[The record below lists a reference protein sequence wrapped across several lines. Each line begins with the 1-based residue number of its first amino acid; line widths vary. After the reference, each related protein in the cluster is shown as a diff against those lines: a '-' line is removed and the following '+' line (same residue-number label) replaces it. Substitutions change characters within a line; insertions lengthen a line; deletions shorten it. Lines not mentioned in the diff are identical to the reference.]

1 MDRLA
6 VAMFATHGADVD
18 AWPASVREALKLG

>member
-6 VAMFATHGADVD
+6 VAMFAVHGLDMKT
-18 AWPASVREALKLG
+18 WPAGIRGALSL

>member
-6 VAMFATHGADVD
+6 VAMFATHGLDTE
-18 AWPASVREALKLG
+18 AWPAGVRDFLKA

>member
-6 VAMFATHGADVD
+6 VALFAIHGAKVA
-18 AWPASVREALKLG
+18 AWPASVREALKL

>member
-6 VAMFATHGADVD
+6 VAMFATHGARLED
-18 AWPASVREALKLG
+18 WPGAVRAALRL